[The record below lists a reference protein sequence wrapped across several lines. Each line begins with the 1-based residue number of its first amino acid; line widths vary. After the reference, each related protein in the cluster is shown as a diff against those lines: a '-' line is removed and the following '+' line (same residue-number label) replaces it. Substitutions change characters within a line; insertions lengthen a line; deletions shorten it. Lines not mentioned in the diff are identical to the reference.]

1 MFTNPYG
8 SLVIQTSFVCPLLF
22 ILSNYLLKYSI
33 LEPNKTQCS
42 VCLKFIHRNTIS
54 RHMKNLHGDSPRVQC
69 QHCEKICKN
78 LTSYKDHLRRDHSI
92 YQSNWCQLRKNS
104 NKNTWER
111 TTASSSPIESQVT
124 FSGVWQQGK
133 IQCSYCDK
141 AFHKDSLNRHVKN
154 IHGPAQS
161 FQCQYCQK
169 NFKNSDSLQDHQ
181 SRVCKYVPGK
191 RHSEYANWNKDQ
203 SLSLLWPY
211 LCLLGDRAQCKFCGK
226 WLHKRGLKR
235 HVKDVHEN
243 EGDASES
250 EHQCHLCERRFKTE
264 QYLKNHLRVSHS
276 IYQQQQQSMFWT
288 FYSVVGEK
296 QRCELCGKFVHPRAL
311 KRHIQL
317 AHSTSQEASQCHLC
331 QAVVK
336 SAMYLKDHLR
346 RKHNVYQ
353 SWE

>member
-8 SLVIQTSFVCPLLF
+8 SLVIPTSFVCPLLF
-22 ILSNYLLKYSI
+22 LLSNFLLKYFI

-92 YQSNWCQLRKNS
+92 YQSNWWQLKKNS

-124 FSGVWQQGK
+124 FAGVWQQQGK

-203 SLSLLWPY
+203 SFFPSLTLPVSSRGSGPVQVLW
-211 LCLLGDRAQCKFCGK
+211 K
-226 WLHKRGLKR
+226 
-235 HVKDVHEN
+235 V
-243 EGDASES
+243 
-250 EHQCHLCERRFKTE
+250 
-264 QYLKNHLRVSHS
+264 
-276 IYQQQQQSMFWT
+276 
-288 FYSVVGEK
+288 
-296 QRCELCGKFVHPRAL
+296 
-311 KRHIQL
+311 
-317 AHSTSQEASQCHLC
+317 ASQKG
-331 QAVVK
+331 VK
-336 SAMYLKDHLR
+336 EAR
-346 RKHNVYQ
+346 EGCA
-353 SWE
+353 WEWGGCVWIWASVSSLWKTL